1 VKGSS
6 VVGLDIGGANL
17 KAANADGVACSEVFE
32 IWRAPGD
39 LHRRLGTI
47 VDRFAPIARLA
58 VTMTAELADCFATKA
73 EGVDFILAQVEQAA
87 GDIPVSVW
95 LTSGRFVAADE
106 ARRSPFDAAAAN
118 WHALATWAGRL
129 ARIGNAI
136 LLDIGSTTSDLIPLR
151 DGLPCPVGLTDVGR
165 LVSRELVYTGVRRTP
180 VCCIA
185 PHVPFRGGDV
195 PLAAEWFA
203 TMGDAHLLLGNLPE
217 DREDC
222 HTANGKPATHDFACD
237 RLARS
242 ICCDRTEVTTE
253 ELQEIAAFLADQQ
266 RSQLLAAANRVLDG
280 MSGPPKA
287 VIVSGA
293 GEFLAHQVLQS
304 DPRTCSIPVTSLAS
318 VLSPAAT
325 DAACAYAVAILAFES
340 AASAARRSP

>member
-1 VKGSS
+1 MKGSS

-17 KAANADGVACSEVFE
+17 KAANADGVAWSEVFE

-47 VDRFAPIARLA
+47 FDRLAPIARLA

-73 EGVDFILAQVEQAA
+73 EGVDFILAQVEEAA
-87 GDIPVSVW
+87 GNTPVSIW
-95 LTSGRFVAADE
+95 LTSGEFVDASE
-106 ARRSPFDAAAAN
+106 ARRRPFDVAAAN

-129 ARIGNAI
+129 APEGNAL

-203 TMGDAHLLLGNLPE
+203 TMGDVHLLLGNLPE
-217 DREDC
+217 DCEDC
-222 HTANGKPATHDFACD
+222 HTANGNPATRDFACD
-237 RLARS
+237 RLARA
-242 ICCDRTEVTTE
+242 ICCDRTEVTDD
-253 ELQEIAAFLADQQ
+253 ELLKIAAFLADQQ
-266 RSQLLAAANRVLDG
+266 RSQLLAAMSRVLDRV
-280 MSGPPKA
+280 SGPLGA
-287 VIVSGA
+287 AIVSGA
-293 GEFLAHQVLQS
+293 GEFLARQVLQS
-304 DPRTCSIPVTSLAS
+304 DRRNSVIPVTSLAS
-318 VLSPAAT
+318 ALSSAAT
-325 DAACAYAVAILAFES
+325 DAACAYAIAMLAFES
-340 AASAARRSP
+340 AASSTRRSP